1 MHPMRTS
8 LTDLSRE
15 QHASKRRVVIRRRL
29 RVVAVV
35 AALALVVSACMTKQ
49 QQEAFEY
56 VMQSRQA
63 HGLSAL
69 NWSERAQDKAQ
80 AWADYLAKKGSLEHS
95 NLLSG
100 LDGIGVRAVAENVG
114 YAGSI
119 REVHEAFMRSPSHK
133 ANILGK
139 YNHLG
144 VGVAKSGS
152 RVFVV
157 HVFLLV

>member
-1 MHPMRTS
+1 MQPTRAS
-8 LTDLSRE
+8 ATDVARDPR
-15 QHASKRRVVIRRRL
+15 ASKQRAVIRRRL

-49 QQEAFEY
+49 QQEAFEH
-56 VMQSRQA
+56 VLRSR
-63 HGLSAL
+63 HDHHLSAL

-80 AWADYLAKKGSLEHS
+80 AWAEYLANKGSLQHS

-119 REVHEAFMRSPSHK
+119 REVHEAFMRSSSHK
-133 ANILGK
+133 ANILGN

-144 VGVAKSGS
+144 VGVAKSGG
-152 RVFVV
+152 RVYVV

>member
-1 MHPMRTS
+1 MQRTPS
-8 LTDLSRE
+8 RVMNIAHDHDALTPR
-15 QHASKRRVVIRRRL
+15 AVIRRRL

-35 AALALVVSACMTKQ
+35 ATLALLASACMTKQ
-49 QQEAFEY
+49 QQEAFEL
-56 VMQSRQA
+56 VLRSRDS
-63 HGLSAL
+63 HGVSAL
-69 NWSERAQDKAQ
+69 DWSKRAQDKAQ
-80 AWADYLAKKGSLEHS
+80 AWAEYLAKKGSLEHS

-119 REVHEAFMRSPSHK
+119 RDVHEAFMRSPSHK
-133 ANILGK
+133 ANILGN

-144 VGVAKSGS
+144 VGVAKSGG
-152 RVFVV
+152 RVYVV